1 MNVYYPRIDHRRN
14 VAICVV
20 RFPGRTVCA
29 RIFPRPLRA
38 RIPKAILT
46 AVSAIINLKEVT

>member
-20 RFPGRTVCA
+20 RFPGRIVCA

-38 RIPKAILT
+38 RIPKSILA
-46 AVSAIINLKEVT
+46 AVATTFNLKEVP